1 MNEKQI
7 WDKFLEAIKEKIS
20 PISYDTWFKDT
31 YIHKIEENKV
41 IVIVPMQL
49 HKKNLSENYKDL
61 IVETFNEITGTNF
74 EFEFLL
80 EEEIKTNTKIKV
92 EESGVPF

>member
-7 WDKFLEAIKEKIS
+7 WDKFKDLIKDKIS

-31 YIHKIEENKV
+31 YIYKIEDSKV
-41 IVIVPMQL
+41 IVIVPMQF

-61 IVETFNEITGTNF
+61 IIELFNEITGTNF
-74 EFEFLL
+74 DFEFML
-80 EEEIKTNTKIKV
+80 EEEIK
-92 EESGVPF
+92 